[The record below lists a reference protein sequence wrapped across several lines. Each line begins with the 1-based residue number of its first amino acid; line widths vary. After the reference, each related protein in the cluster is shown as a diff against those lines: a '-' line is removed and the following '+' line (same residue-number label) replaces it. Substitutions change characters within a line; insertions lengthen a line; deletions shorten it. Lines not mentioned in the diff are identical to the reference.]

1 MSTVW
6 AQEGTNNPLPFIAGI
21 SGSYRGV
28 APCDDCKRIETELE
42 LSYDTDSTGHFNLR
56 NKYVGNGGSD
66 MASRISGAWMVEQ
79 AKNEL
84 RTAVYIVL
92 NFETPDKVIYYLRQQ
107 NGNLL
112 PLDNERK
119 PITAATDLSLNKE

>member
-1 MSTVW
+1 
-6 AQEGTNNPLPFIAGI
+6 
-21 SGSYRGV
+21 
-28 APCDDCKRIETELE
+28 
-42 LSYDTDSTGHFNLR
+42 
-56 NKYVGNGGSD
+56 
-66 MASRISGAWMVEQ
+66 MVEQ

-119 PITAATDLSLNKE
+119 PITAATDLSLKKE